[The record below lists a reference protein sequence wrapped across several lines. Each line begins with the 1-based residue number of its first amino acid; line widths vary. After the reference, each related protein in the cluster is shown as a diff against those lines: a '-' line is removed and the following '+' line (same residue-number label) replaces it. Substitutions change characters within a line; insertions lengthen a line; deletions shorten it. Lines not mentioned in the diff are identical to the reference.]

1 MREEYKVFDK
11 GFNKV
16 LDLIESAKGQGAEG
30 YCNFVNIL
38 PDEVLEK
45 LETCEEFEIENQ
57 FYIASLCNT
66 GNTLHF
72 DFARRYNYLRVQ
84 LKVHRIF
91 QEEIENN
98 DSIELFELV
107 LKNTPTGVKKGENA
121 FEYRWNIN
129 LVLEGFDYYLK
140 TLTTIDDKSN
150 RHKKIVDKI
159 YVSKVPVTYDEI
171 QTSLETEDEYK
182 PDLEIE
188 FDSGYD
194 L

>member
-1 MREEYKVFDK
+1 MREDYKVFDK

-45 LETCEEFEIENQ
+45 LETCEEFETENQ

-91 QEEIENN
+91 QEEIEKDDN
-98 DSIELFELV
+98 IELFELV
-107 LKNTPTGVKKGENA
+107 LKNTPTAVKKGEDS

-129 LVLEGFDYYLK
+129 LVLEGYDYYLK

-171 QTSLETEDEYK
+171 QTSLETEDKYS
-182 PDLEIE
+182 PDLEVE
-188 FDSGYD
+188 FDGEFEV
-194 L
+194 

>member
-45 LETCEEFEIENQ
+45 LDTCEEFEIENQ

-150 RHKKIVDKI
+150 RNKKIVDKI

-171 QTSLETEDEYK
+171 QTSLETEDEYS

-188 FDSGYD
+188 FDAGYD

>member
-1 MREEYKVFDK
+1 MREDYKVFDK

-16 LDLIESAKGQGAEG
+16 LDLIESAAGQGAEG
-30 YCNFVNIL
+30 YENLVDIL
-38 PDEVLEK
+38 PDDVLEK

-72 DFARRYNYLRVQ
+72 EFARRYNYLRVQ

-91 QEEIENN
+91 QEEI
-98 DSIELFELV
+98 DSDDNIELFELV

-121 FEYRWNIN
+121 FEDRWNIN
-129 LVLEGFDYYLK
+129 LVLDGFDYYLK

-150 RHKKIVDKI
+150 INQKIVDKV

-171 QTSLETEDEYK
+171 QTSLETEEEYS
-182 PDLEIE
+182 PDLEVE
-188 FDSGYD
+188 FDSEFEV
-194 L
+194 